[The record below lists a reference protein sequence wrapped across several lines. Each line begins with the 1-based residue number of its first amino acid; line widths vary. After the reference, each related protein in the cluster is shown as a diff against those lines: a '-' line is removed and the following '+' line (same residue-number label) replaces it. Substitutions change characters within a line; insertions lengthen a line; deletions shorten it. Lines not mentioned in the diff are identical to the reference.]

1 MEKEREAKDQ
11 GLLEAAEYKNLLL
24 KQRDV
29 MVGLSQRLYERDNR
43 IIELEADLELLED
56 LESEAQ

>member
-1 MEKEREAKDQ
+1 LEKEREAKDQ